1 MLELRLGGD
10 GRVDLLLP
18 PDARL
23 PPVSVHRLRDVRPL
37 GFGLARDLPLL
48 PLLLQRGVELLAQRL
63 QPRLPLLPDDVDLR
77 VVGDGLERNV
87 GYALVNE
94 ALTDVAMRRL
104 RRGRGASD

>member
-37 GFGLARDLPLL
+37 RFGLARALPLL

-77 VVGDGLERNV
+77 VVGDGLER
-87 GYALVNE
+87 
-94 ALTDVAMRRL
+94 DVRHPLESIANN
-104 RRGRGASD
+104 AEIDVIWEK